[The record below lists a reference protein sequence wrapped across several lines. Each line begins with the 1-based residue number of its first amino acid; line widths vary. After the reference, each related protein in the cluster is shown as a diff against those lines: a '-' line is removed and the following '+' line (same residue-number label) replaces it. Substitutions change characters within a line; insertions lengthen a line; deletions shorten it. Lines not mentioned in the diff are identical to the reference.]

1 MPPMIHVAT
10 VHWQI
15 AKWIVVQH
23 DYLARHIAEP
33 YRVWGSLEG
42 IDETYTKWFDHVVPS
57 LGTHAAKLNLLA
69 LAIREVAAPDDV
81 ILFMDGDAFPI
92 ADPMPVIRA
101 ALNESVL
108 VAVRRDENAGDPQ
121 PHPSFC
127 ATKVESWDELH
138 GDWSKGYPWAANP
151 ESGPPISD
159 VGGNLL
165 FALQSRNMPWTPLTR
180 SNRHNLHPLWF
191 GVYGGIVYHHGA
203 GFRPRKMMSRHDSR
217 EIRARL
223 PPRLSRLGRWWR
235 RQQVGRRK
243 AQRERENAQLSEHVF
258 QQLTRDPEFFRQ
270 FL

>member
-1 MPPMIHVAT
+1 M
-10 VHWQI
+10 
-15 AKWIVVQH
+15 
-23 DYLARHIAEP
+23 AEP

-42 IDETYTKWFDHVVPS
+42 IDEMYTKWFDHVVPS
-57 LGTHAAKLNLLA
+57 IGTHAAAKLNLLA

-151 ESGPPISD
+151 KSGRPVSD

-165 FALQSRNMPWTPLTR
+165 FAASVEEYAMDPTDEVKLAATFTR
-180 SNRHNLHPLWF
+180 CGQAST
-191 GVYGGIVYHHGA
+191 A
-203 GFRPRKMMSRHDSR
+203 GSCL
-217 EIRARL
+217 A
-223 PPRLSRLGRWWR
+223 
-235 RQQVGRRK
+235 
-243 AQRERENAQLSEHVF
+243 RERASVHG
-258 QQLTRDPEFFRQ
+258 R
-270 FL
+270 

>member
-10 VHWQI
+10 VHWQT

-23 DYLARHIAEP
+23 DYLARHMAEP

-81 ILFMDGDAFPI
+81 ILFLDGDAFPI
-92 ADPMPVIRA
+92 ADPMPVVRA
-101 ALNESVL
+101 ALDESVL

-127 ATKVESWDELH
+127 ATKVESWEALH
-138 GDWSKGYPWAANP
+138 GDWSKGYGWAAK
-151 ESGPPISD
+151 SGQPVSD

-165 FALQSRNMPWTPLTR
+165 FALQSRNMSWTPLTR

-203 GFRPRKMMSRHDSR
+203 GFRTKKMSRHDSR
-217 EIRARL
+217 EIRPE
-223 PPRLSRLGRWWR
+223 PPRSSRVGRWWQRQR
-235 RQQVGRRK
+235 RRRRK
-243 AQRERENAQLSEHVF
+243 AQRVRENTQLSEHVF
-258 QQLTRDPEFFRQ
+258 QQLTTDPEFFRQ

>member
-1 MPPMIHVAT
+1 MIHVAT

-15 AKWIVVQH
+15 AKWIEVQH
-23 DYLARHIAEP
+23 DYLARHMAEP

-42 IDETYTKWFDHVVPS
+42 IDESYAKYFDHVVPS
-57 LGTHAAKLNLLA
+57 IGTHAAKLNLLA
-69 LAIREVAAPDDV
+69 LAIRKVAAPDDV

-92 ADPMPVIRA
+92 ADPMPVTRA

-138 GDWSKGYPWAANP
+138 GDWSKGYPWAVNP
-151 ESGPPISD
+151 RNGRPVSD

-165 FALQSRNMPWTPLTR
+165 FALQSRNTPWTPLTR

-203 GFRPRKMMSRHDSR
+203 GFRPSKMSRHDKR
-217 EIRARL
+217 EVRAR
-223 PPRLSRLGRWWR
+223 PPRLGRLGRWWARQRDR
-235 RQQVGRRK
+235 RPT